1 MARAVVLTI
10 TVALTV
16 VGLSWA
22 EQTPATGRVPAT
34 IEELEHEL
42 RSLVEQAAS
51 LQQQIRGQRKV
62 VSDQDV
68 MMKTKVGQLERLEQR
83 QEQLKK
89 ELVDARKTLQEKHK
103 EKMERLTAVK
113 AAQAE
118 LKKAQERLAAAE
130 SMAKEASQAVLT
142 SQQTATD
149 LENQL
154 KELEPQRIP
163 LQQEAKQ
170 ASQAS
175 QAVHADLNELERR
188 LIAHQNQQSK
198 VQLDIE
204 NRLRQEG
211 RWVSF
216 KQKIAPIFQ
225 KHCVACH
232 NVANPQGRYNMASY
246 QALMAPGESGL
257 AIIAEDAAGSPLYQ
271 YLLDGWMPYETD
283 PLIETEIE
291 LVRQWIDLGARL
303 DHLVDPAA
311 PLIRYIP
318 RPQQPPA
325 PERYRSPVPVTAM
338 AVDAEQR
345 FLAVSGYRE
354 VLLWAL
360 DDSPR
365 LIQRFGDV
373 AERIYGLDFHPS
385 GDWLAVAAGT
395 PGQFGEVQLI
405 RVDNPVEARIHLWAS
420 EDVMFDAAFSPAGD
434 RLAAC
439 SADGSI
445 VLFERDE
452 QNRQAKSAFD
462 GSTVIYSPDHS
473 DWVQQ
478 IAWSPDGRW
487 LATAS
492 RDKTAKV
499 FDGKT
504 GQLQRTF
511 SAHNQPVQ
519 AVAFLDNDTIA
530 TGGEDQRL
538 RIWSRTDGK
547 QARAIAG
554 FNGPITDL
562 HAVNAKALISVG
574 TDQRV
579 QRHLADSGE
588 RSFASS
594 ALGSWLSVV
603 VGTADGKTIFLGD
616 QQGRVHRLRGE
627 KETTALYLMAMPA
640 DDKPE
645 SVPGDSKPQDQDAS
659 PEQDE
664 Q

>member
-1 MARAVVLTI
+1 MMARAVVLAI
-10 TVALTV
+10 TLALTLA
-16 VGLSWA
+16 GLSWA
-22 EQTPATGRVPAT
+22 EQTPATDPVPAT
-34 IEELEHEL
+34 IEQLEHEL

-62 VSDQDV
+62 VSDQDLI
-68 MMKTKVGQLERLEQR
+68 MQTKVGQLERLEKR
-83 QEQLKK
+83 QEQLQK
-89 ELVDARKTLQEKHK
+89 ELVDARKTLQEKDQ
-103 EKMERLTAVK
+103 EKKQVLTAVK

-130 SMAKEASQAVLT
+130 SMAKEADQAVLT
-142 SQQTATD
+142 SQQAATD

-170 ASQAS
+170 ASKAS
-175 QAVHADLNELERR
+175 QSVHAELNELERR
-188 LIAHQNQQSK
+188 LIAFQDQQSK
-198 VQLDIE
+198 VQLGIE
-204 NRLRQEG
+204 DRLRREG

-216 KQKIAPIFQ
+216 KQQIAPIFQ
-225 KHCVACH
+225 QHCVACH

-257 AIIAEDAAGSPLYQ
+257 AIIAGDAAGSPLYQ
-271 YLLDGWMPYETD
+271 YLIDGWMPYETD
-283 PLIETEIE
+283 PLMETEIE

-303 DHLVDPAA
+303 DHTIDPAE
-311 PLIRYIP
+311 PLVRYIP
-318 RPQQPPA
+318 RAQHPPA
-325 PERYRSPVPVTAM
+325 PERYRSPVPVTAL

-345 FLAVSGYRE
+345 FLAVSGYHE
-354 VLLWAL
+354 VLLWTL
-360 DDSPR
+360 DDPPR

-395 PGQFGEVQLI
+395 PGQIGEVQLI
-405 RVDNPVEARIHLWAS
+405 RVDKPEEARIRLWAS
-420 EDVMFDAAFSPAGD
+420 EDVMFDVAFSPAGD

-445 VLFERDE
+445 VLFELDQ
-452 QNRQAKSAFD
+452 QNRQAESASD
-462 GSTVIYSPDHS
+462 RSTTIHSPDHS

-511 SAHNQPVQ
+511 SSHNQPVQ
-519 AVAFLDNDTIA
+519 AVAFLDNDTVA

-554 FNGPITDL
+554 FNGSITGL
-562 HAVNAKALISVG
+562 RAVNAKTLISVG

-594 ALGSWLSVV
+594 ALGSWLSAV

-616 QQGRVHRLRGE
+616 HQGRVHRLRVE
-627 KETTALYLMAMPA
+627 EETTSLYLMAMPS

-645 SVPGDSKPQDQDAS
+645 SVPSDSKPQDQDAP
-659 PEQDE
+659 PE
-664 Q
+664 